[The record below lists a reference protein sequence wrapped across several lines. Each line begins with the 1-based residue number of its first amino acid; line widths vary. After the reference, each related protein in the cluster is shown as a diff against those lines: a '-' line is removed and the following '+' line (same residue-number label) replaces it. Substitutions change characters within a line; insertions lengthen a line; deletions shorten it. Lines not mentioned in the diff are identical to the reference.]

1 MGEDLVKAKQFT
13 VHKAW
18 KIKYQNLGT
27 KHKKKPNNGNRFW
40 KHKAIKKTPLTDF
53 TKTAEKELNLK
64 DNALQ
69 VHH

>member
-1 MGEDLVKAKQFT
+1 MENKVPESGYKAQ
-13 VHKAW
+13 
-18 KIKYQNLGT
+18 
-27 KHKKKPNNGNRFW
+27 KKNNGNRFW
-40 KHKAIKKTPLTDF
+40 KHKAIKKTPLIDF

>member
-18 KIKYQNLGT
+18 KIKYQTT
-27 KHKKKPNNGNRFW
+27 KHKKKNNGNRSW